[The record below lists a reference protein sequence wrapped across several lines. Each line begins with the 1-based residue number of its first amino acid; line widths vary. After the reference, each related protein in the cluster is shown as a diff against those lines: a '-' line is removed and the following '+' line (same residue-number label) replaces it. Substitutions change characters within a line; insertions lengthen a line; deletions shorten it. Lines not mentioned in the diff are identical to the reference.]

1 MIFKYIKILF
11 FLILIQLQN
20 VGYAKEK
27 IAYID
32 IDKLLNESIAGKLIT
47 KKIENKYKT
56 DLEIFKNTESELAKE
71 EKEIL
76 SQKNI
81 LSSDEFNKKVSNFKK
96 KIKDFRD
103 NQNESRNKINM
114 IKSKSTSIL
123 IKNINPLIEDYAK
136 KNLIDII
143 LPKDSILIA
152 RSDLEITEIIL
163 KLLNEKIKEI
173 KID

>member
-1 MIFKYIKILF
+1 M
-11 FLILIQLQN
+11 ILIQLQN

-103 NQNESRNKINM
+103 KQNESRNKINM

>member
-1 MIFKYIKILF
+1 MIFRYIKILF

-103 NQNESRNKINM
+103 KQNESRNKINM

>member
-1 MIFKYIKILF
+1 MIFKFIKISLF
-11 FLILIQLQN
+11 IIILNLHNIALAQD
-20 VGYAKEK
+20 K
-27 IAYID
+27 IVYID

-47 KKIENKYKT
+47 KKIENKYKK
-56 DLEIFKNTESELAKE
+56 DLELFKNTETDLANE

-76 SQKNI
+76 SQKSV
-81 LSSDEFNKKVSNFKK
+81 LSSEEFNKKVSVFKK
-96 KIKDFRD
+96 KV
-103 NQNESRNKINM
+103 NEFKNEKKASINKINE

-123 IKNINPLIEDYAK
+123 IKNINPLVRDYAK
-136 KNLIDII
+136 QNLIDVI

-152 RSDLEITEIIL
+152 RSDLEITDIIL

>member
-1 MIFKYIKILF
+1 MIFKFIKIFIFIILF
-11 FLILIQLQN
+11 LFQN
-20 VGYAKEK
+20 NVFAQEK

-32 IDKLLNESIAGKLIT
+32 IDKLLNDSIAGKLIT

-56 DLEIFKNTESELAKE
+56 DLEIFKNTESQLAKE

-76 SQKNI
+76 AQKNI
-81 LSSDEFNKKVSNFKK
+81 LSSDEFNKKVSNFKNK
-96 KIKDFRD
+96 VKDFR
-103 NQNESRNKINM
+103 NKKKASSDKLNK

-123 IKNINPLIEDYAK
+123 IKNINPLIEEYAK
-136 KNLIDII
+136 NNMIDII

-163 KLLNEKIKEI
+163 KLLNDKIKEI

>member
-1 MIFKYIKILF
+1 MIFKFIKIFIFIILF
-11 FLILIQLQN
+11 LFQN
-20 VGYAKEK
+20 NVFAQEK

-32 IDKLLNESIAGKLIT
+32 IDKLLNDSIAGKLIT

-56 DLEIFKNTESELAKE
+56 DLEIFKNTESQLAKE

-76 SQKNI
+76 AQKNI
-81 LSSDEFNKKVSNFKK
+81 LSSDEFNKKVSNFKNK
-96 KIKDFRD
+96 VKDFR
-103 NQNESRNKINM
+103 NKKKASSDKLNK

-123 IKNINPLIEDYAK
+123 IKNINPLIEEYAK
-136 KNLIDII
+136 NNMIDII

-152 RSDLEITEIIL
+152 RSDLEITNIIL
-163 KLLNEKIKEI
+163 KLLNDKIKEI

>member
-1 MIFKYIKILF
+1 MIYKLIKVLF
-11 FLILIQLQN
+11 FLIVLLFQN
-20 VGYAKEK
+20 IIYAQDK

-32 IDKLLNESIAGKLIT
+32 IDKLLKQSIAGKLIT
-47 KKIENKYKT
+47 KKIENKYKS
-56 DLEIFKNTESELAKE
+56 DLETFKKTETQLAKE

-76 SQKNI
+76 SQKNV
-81 LSSDEFNKKVSNFKK
+81 LSSDEYNKKVLAFKK
-96 KIKDFRD
+96 KLKDFKDKR
-103 NQNESRNKINM
+103 NESINKINE

-123 IKNINPLIEDYAK
+123 IRNINPLIEDYAK
-136 KNLIDII
+136 QNLIDII
-143 LPKDSILIA
+143 LPKESILIA